1 MPIRINLLAEQQAAE
16 EARRKD
22 PIKRA
27 IMISSVAVALM
38 LFWVLT
44 LHLET
49 RGRRSELTE
58 LDASFRSVDEKAKKA
73 RSIQAEAGDLERRI
87 ASLEKYSTN
96 RVLWA
101 SVLDALQ
108 KITLDDIRVKSIT
121 TGQRYTTNASVTFF
135 TTNINVAFTPPPP
148 SWKFWAGPAA
158 ATPAYTLASNVFKTF
173 TNSAPFSTNKL
184 PYTTRMSVDLTNLV
198 SKEVRVKTEFI
209 LPAIATEDVD
219 IIISGGDYGNPPAS
233 LDAFIQQLS
242 KLPFFASRLSKGE
255 DGAKYI
261 EMSSKPEMDLTL
273 PGSPQYKRFVLRLKY
288 EDQIRT
294 ND

>member
-27 IMISSVAVALM
+27 ILISSVAVAIM

-49 RGRRSELTE
+49 RGRRSELAE
-58 LDASFRSVDEKAKKA
+58 LDASFRTVDEKAKKA
-73 RSIQAEAGDLERRI
+73 RAIQAEAGDLERRI

-101 SVLDALQ
+101 SMLDALQ
-108 KITLDDIRVKSIT
+108 KVTLDDIRVKSIT

-148 SWKFWAGPAA
+148 AWKFWAGPAA

-184 PYTTRMSVDLTNLV
+184 PYTTRMTVDLTNLV

-219 IIISGGDYGNPPAS
+219 VIISGGDYGNPPAS
-233 LDAFIQQLS
+233 LDAFIQQLA